1 MIYSLD
7 RVSKVFHAPHAA
19 LAAVDDLTFTV
30 EAGERIAVL
39 GRSGSGK
46 STLFR
51 LLNATLRANQGRVEF
66 CGSDVSMMNSRALRE
81 MRCRVGT
88 VHQQHYLVKNLTV
101 LDNTLSGRLGSWSLL
116 ETVRSMFSPSK
127 ADVEEALEALDLVGL
142 ADRANARPD
151 ELSGG
156 QQQRLAIARML
167 MQESSVILADE
178 PVASL
183 DPATAEEILRL
194 LDEIASRFRRTLIV
208 AIHNVDL
215 ALHFFPRVLG
225 LQCGKLFTD
234 ARASHVSSGELKE
247 LFLDTTQR
255 SEKPAKVSE
264 LPCRIGCS
272 R

>member
-7 RVSKVFHAPHAA
+7 RVSKVFHANHAA
-19 LAAVDDLTFTV
+19 LAAVDDVTFKV
-30 EAGERIAVL
+30 DAGERIAVL

-51 LLNATLRANQGRVEF
+51 LLNATLQANHGRVEF
-66 CGSDVSMMNSRALRE
+66 CGSDVSTMNSKALRE
-81 MRCRVGT
+81 MRCSVGT

-101 LDNTLSGRLGSWSLL
+101 LENTLSGRLGKWSFL
-116 ETVRSMFSPSK
+116 ETVRSMLSPSK
-127 ADVEEALEALDLVGL
+127 TDVEAALAALELVGL

-167 MQESSVILADE
+167 MQQSSVILADE

-183 DPATAEEILRL
+183 DPATAEEILGL
-194 LDEIASRFRRTLIV
+194 LADIASRFRRTLIV

-215 ALHFFPRVLG
+215 ALYLFPRVLG
-225 LQCGKLFTD
+225 LQCGKLYTD
-234 ARASHVSSGELKE
+234 TRASHVSSGELKE
-247 LFLDTTQR
+247 LFSDTTQR
-255 SEKPAKVSE
+255 GEQPAKVSE
-264 LPCRIGCS
+264 ISCRIGCS

>member
-7 RVSKVFHAPHAA
+7 RVSKVFPAPHAS
-19 LAAVDDLTFTV
+19 LAAVDNVTFKV
-30 EAGERIAVL
+30 DAGERIAVL

-51 LLNATLRANQGRVEF
+51 LLNATLQANQGLVEF
-66 CGSDVSMMNSRALRE
+66 CGSNVSTMNSKALRE
-81 MRCRVGT
+81 MRCSVGT

-101 LDNTLSGRLGSWSLL
+101 LDNTLSGRLGRWSLFQ
-116 ETVRSMFSPSK
+116 TVRSMFSPSK
-127 ADVEEALEALDLVGL
+127 EDLEAALESLDLVGL

-167 MQESSVILADE
+167 MQGSSVILADE
-178 PVASL
+178 PIASL
-183 DPATAEEILRL
+183 DPATAEEILCL
-194 LDEIASRFRRTLIV
+194 LAEITSQFKRTLIV
-208 AIHNVDL
+208 AMHNVDL

-225 LQCGKLFTD
+225 LQRGKLFTD
-234 ARASHVSSGELKE
+234 TRASHVSSSELKE
-247 LFLDTTQR
+247 LFLDTSQCSEQLVKGSDR
-255 SEKPAKVSE
+255 S
-264 LPCRIGCS
+264 CRIGCS